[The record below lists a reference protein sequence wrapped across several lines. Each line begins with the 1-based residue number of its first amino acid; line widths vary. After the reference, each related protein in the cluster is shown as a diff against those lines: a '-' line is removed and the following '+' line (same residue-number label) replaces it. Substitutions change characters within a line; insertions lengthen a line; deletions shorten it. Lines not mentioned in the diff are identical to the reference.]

1 MIDIIFNTLRIFLIA
16 RIVLSYFS
24 FNPYGKPWL
33 VQLKRIIYQVTEPI
47 LLPFRSIIPL
57 VNLGGGYI
65 DLSPLVAIILLG
77 FIQGLLKNLV
87 MQGLG

>member
-1 MIDIIFNTLRIFLIA
+1 MIDGFFNILKLFLIA
-16 RIVLSYFS
+16 RVILSYFA

-33 VQLKRIIYQVTEPI
+33 VQLKRIIYRVTEPI

-65 DLSPLVAIILLG
+65 DLSPLVAIIVLG
-77 FIQGLLKNLV
+77 FIQGILINLV
-87 MQGLG
+87 RQGLG